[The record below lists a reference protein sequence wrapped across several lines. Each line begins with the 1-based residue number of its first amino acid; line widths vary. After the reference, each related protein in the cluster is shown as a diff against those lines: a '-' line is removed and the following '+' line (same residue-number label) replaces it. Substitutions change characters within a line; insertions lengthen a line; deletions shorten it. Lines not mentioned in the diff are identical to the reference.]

1 MDIALDLV
9 RLALSLAA
17 AAGILYGIYR
27 GLRWRFPRL
36 GAFRARLIVGLG
48 AIFLV
53 AASMNQLTTS
63 GAQCVGHENT
73 VLLRGER
80 IINLRQAEVARPT
93 RNADSPHYAN
103 VLKSCA
109 FLIQHCPLDGADE
122 TGVTTARICEMAAAG
137 IPLN

>member
-1 MDIALDLV
+1 MDVALDLL
-9 RLALSLAA
+9 RLMVSLAA
-17 AAGILYGIYR
+17 AAGILYGLYR

-53 AASMNQLTTS
+53 AITLNQLTTS
-63 GAQCVGHENT
+63 DAQCVGHENT

-93 RNADSPHYAN
+93 RSVGSPQYDN

-109 FLIQHCPLDGADE
+109 FLIQHCPLDGADKV
-122 TGVTTARICEMAAAG
+122 GVTTAQICEKAAASL
-137 IPLN
+137 PLN

>member
-1 MDIALDLV
+1 MDLL
-9 RLALSLAA
+9 RLTLSLTV
-17 AAGILYGIYR
+17 AGAILYGLYR

-53 AASMNQLTTS
+53 AISMNQLTTS
-63 GAQCVGHENT
+63 NAKCLGHENT

-80 IINLRQAEVARPT
+80 IINLRQAEVERPARSL
-93 RNADSPHYAN
+93 DSPQYAN
-103 VLKSCA
+103 VLESCA
-109 FLIQHCPLDGADE
+109 FLVQHCPLDGADKA
-122 TGVTTARICEMAAAG
+122 GVTTAQICEKALAG

>member
-1 MDIALDLV
+1 M
-9 RLALSLAA
+9 
-17 AAGILYGIYR
+17 
-27 GLRWRFPRL
+27 LRWRFPRL

-53 AASMNQLTTS
+53 AISMNQLTTS
-63 GAQCVGHENT
+63 ESQCVGHENT

-93 RNADSPHYAN
+93 RSPDSPQYAN
-103 VLKSCA
+103 VLESCA
-109 FLIQHCPLDGADE
+109 FLIQHCPLDGADKN
-122 TGVTTARICEMAAAG
+122 GVTTGQICEMAAAG

>member
-1 MDIALDLV
+1 MDIALDLL
-9 RLALSLAA
+9 RLTLSLAA
-17 AAGILYGIYR
+17 AIGILYGLYR

-53 AASMNQLTTS
+53 AISMKQLTTS
-63 GAQCVGHENT
+63 DAQCLGHENT

-80 IINLRQAEVARPT
+80 VINLRQAETERPV
-93 RNADSPHYAN
+93 RGPNAPHYAN
-103 VLKSCA
+103 VLESCA
-109 FLIQHCPLDGADE
+109 FLIEHCALDGADE

-137 IPLN
+137 VPLN

>member
-1 MDIALDLV
+1 MDIALDLL
-9 RLALSLAA
+9 RLTLSLAA
-17 AAGILYGIYR
+17 AIGILYGLYR

-48 AIFLV
+48 VIFLV
-53 AASMNQLTTS
+53 AISINQLTTS
-63 GAQCVGHENT
+63 GAQCLGHENT

-93 RNADSPHYAN
+93 RSADSPHYAN
-103 VLKSCA
+103 VLESCA
-109 FLIQHCPLDGADE
+109 FLIEHCPLDGAGQS
-122 TGVTTARICEMAAAG
+122 GVTTAQICMNAAAG